1 MNKIIKVLLGIV
13 AVLVVAQFVPYG
25 KNHTNPPIIA
35 EPTWDSPQTREIF
48 MRACGNC
55 HSNETIYPKYSS
67 FAPVS
72 WLIARDV
79 EEGRSK
85 LNISEWG
92 KNEENEADEA
102 ANEVREGAMPP
113 WFYMPTHPEAK
124 LTNEEKIIFI
134 KGLVATFGDKKE
146 K

>member
-113 WFYMPTHPEAK
+113 WF
-124 LTNEEKIIFI
+124 
-134 KGLVATFGDKKE
+134 
-146 K
+146 